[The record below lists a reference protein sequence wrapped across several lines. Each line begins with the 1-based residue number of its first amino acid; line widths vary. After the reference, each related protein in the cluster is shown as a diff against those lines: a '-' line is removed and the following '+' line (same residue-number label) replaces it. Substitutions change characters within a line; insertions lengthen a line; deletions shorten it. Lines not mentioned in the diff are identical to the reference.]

1 MKTLL
6 TLLALVAHCLM
17 LQARSTRF
25 VKDFGA
31 IPDDGQDDTPAL
43 CSAAQYCRQLQH
55 TRAIRVKE
63 R

>member
-31 IPDDGQDDTPAL
+31 IPDDGQDDIPAL
-43 CSAAQYCRQLQH
+43 RSAAQYCRQLQH